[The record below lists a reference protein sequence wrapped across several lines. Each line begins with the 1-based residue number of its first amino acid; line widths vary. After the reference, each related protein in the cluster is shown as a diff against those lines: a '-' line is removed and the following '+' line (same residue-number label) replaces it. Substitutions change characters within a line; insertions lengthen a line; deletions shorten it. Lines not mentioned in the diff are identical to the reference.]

1 MLKLFKWFFILNKR
15 LYKKTSFVSILVL
28 LLISVMIF
36 SFMAKKESGFVRV
49 VLAQEDNDDE
59 ISNEIINSLL
69 DEDSIV
75 LFTKAS
81 SPDEA
86 IDNIKS
92 GKADSA
98 WIFPKDM
105 KKELSEFAN
114 SQSNS
119 FVRVIEREQNV
130 LLRLT
135 REKLHAVLYNYS
147 AKAFFINYTRENLK
161 QLHDLSDKE
170 LLSYFD
176 STVINDELFVFGNPV
191 SNNNYNS
198 NNYLLAPIKGI
209 LGLIIVL
216 GGMAASLYFIQDE
229 KNGIFSFVAHRKKL
243 FVEAACVTVATL
255 NLSVTS
261 LIILFASGIC
271 GVSFSEII
279 GSLSYALCCSAFC
292 MILRRLFG
300 NVKLFA
306 SVIPALIIVIACI
319 CPVFFTIKQVRPLS
333 FLFPPT
339 YYINVSHSNVYLFY
353 MLIYFAVCFIIAL
366 IFSKFKKQI
375 K

>member
-15 LYKKTSFVSILVL
+15 LYKKASFVSILVL
-28 LLISVMIF
+28 LLISVMLF

-49 VLAQEDNDDE
+49 VLAQEDSSDE
-59 ISNEIINSLL
+59 TSNEIIKSLL
-69 DEDSIV
+69 DQDSMV
-75 LFTKAS
+75 LFTKAP

-86 IDNIKS
+86 IEDIKS

-114 SQSNS
+114 SQNNS

-130 LLRLT
+130 FLRLT
-135 REKLHAVLYNYS
+135 REKLHAVLYDYS
-147 AKAFFINYTRENLK
+147 AKAFFINYTRENIK
-161 QLHDLSDKE
+161 QLNNLSDKE
-170 LLSYFD
+170 LLKYFD
-176 STVINDELFVFGNPV
+176 STIINDELFVFGNPV
-191 SNNNYNS
+191 SNNNKDS
-198 NNYLLAPIKGI
+198 SNYLLAPIKGL

-243 FVEAACVTVATL
+243 LIEAACVTVATL

-261 LIILFASGIC
+261 LIILLASGIC
-271 GVSFSEII
+271 DLSLGEIVAAF
-279 GSLSYALCCSAFC
+279 SYAFCCSAFC
-292 MILRRLFG
+292 MVLRRLFG
-300 NVKLFA
+300 SVKLFA
-306 SVIPALIIVIACI
+306 SAIPALVIVIACV

-339 YYINVSHSNVYLFY
+339 YYINVSHSNIYLLY
-353 MLIYFAVCFIIAL
+353 MLLYFAVCFLISF
-366 IFSKFKKQI
+366 IFSKFQKQI

>member
-1 MLKLFKWFFILNKR
+1 MLKWFFILNKR
-15 LYKKTSFVSILVL
+15 LYKKASFVSILVL
-28 LLISVMIF
+28 LLVSVILF

-49 VLAQEDNDDE
+49 VLAQEDNSDE
-59 ISNEIINSLL
+59 TSNEIIKSLL
-69 DEDSIV
+69 DENSMV
-75 LFTKAS
+75 LFTKAP

-86 IDNIKS
+86 IEDIKS
-92 GKADSA
+92 GVADSA

-114 SQSNS
+114 TQTNS

-130 LLRLT
+130 FLRLT
-135 REKLHAVLYNYS
+135 REKLHAILYDYS

-161 QLHDLSDKE
+161 ELNDLSDDQ
-170 LLSYFD
+170 LLEYFD
-176 STVINDELFVFGNPV
+176 STIINDDLFVFGNPV
-191 SNNNYNS
+191 SNNNKDS
-198 NNYLLAPIKGI
+198 NNYLLAPLKGL

-216 GGMAASLYFIQDE
+216 GGMAATLYFMQDE

-255 NLSVTS
+255 NLSFTS
-261 LIILFASGIC
+261 MIILFTSGIC
-271 GVSFSEII
+271 KFSITEII
-279 GSLSYALCCSAFC
+279 SAFTYALCCSAFC
-292 MILRRLFG
+292 MILRRLFC

-306 SVIPALIIVIACI
+306 SIIPALVIIIACI

-339 YYINVSHSNVYLFY
+339 YYINVSHSSIYLLYMVFY
-353 MLIYFAVCFIIAL
+353 LGVCFLISF
-366 IFSKFKKQI
+366 IFSKSQKQT